1 MNNKELQAHAK
12 RRLIEILPIG
22 GVLYCVPI
30 RNNRSLTRRYRVFAI
45 EYVQTT
51 PDKFMPV
58 LTDVAGYIANL
69 TGIRWNDG
77 ILSGRSMT
85 AQDIAEAVSSRLGVE
100 DVGNTKIRSEIM

>member
-1 MNNKELQAHAK
+1 MSKELKTHAK
-12 RRLIEILPIG
+12 RRLGNILSGI

-45 EYVQTT
+45 EHMQTT
-51 PDKFMPV
+51 PDKSMPV

-85 AQDIAEAVSSRLGVE
+85 AQDIAEAVSNHLSVV
-100 DVGNTKIRSEIM
+100 DIGNTKIRAEIM